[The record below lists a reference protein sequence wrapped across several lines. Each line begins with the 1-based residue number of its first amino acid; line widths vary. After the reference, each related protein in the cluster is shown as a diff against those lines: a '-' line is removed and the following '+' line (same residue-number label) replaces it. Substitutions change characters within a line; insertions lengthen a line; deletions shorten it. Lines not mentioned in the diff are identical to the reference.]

1 MMLSIFLPIYNKN
14 QNLEQILEKFVKQ
27 TDKDFELVLSL
38 NSPSEQQLIAL
49 DKFKK
54 SFKNQVIILINDK
67 NKILSEQILDMVLLS
82 SGEYFVYIADFL
94 DFENNLVELFSKYKQ
109 KFNCDVIEFKPK
121 LKTYFQWMPKNRI
134 KKNRVFNLPSQP
146 QVIAY
151 SFPLFFNKFFKKDTF
166 LNIIKN
172 TNIKENNSKFLLN
185 LVYKILLNIQTYVFI
200 DQVFLTIK
208 NIKVDKISFY
218 TLNRNW
224 SEIQEYM
231 LQNRRKFANE
241 IQYAKMYFFELFIL
255 SMFGLHKSNFFKKIK
270 HMLWKESQIQLLM
283 DKYFSFLE
291 KLRKVEFNKNINLY
305 LFENNEESFLIKSDL
320 NQDKW
325 KEIHKK
331 L

>member
-1 MMLSIFLPIYNKN
+1 M
-14 QNLEQILEKFVKQ
+14 
-27 TDKDFELVLSL
+27 
-38 NSPSEQQLIAL
+38 
-49 DKFKK
+49 
-54 SFKNQVIILINDK
+54 
-67 NKILSEQILDMVLLS
+67 
-82 SGEYFVYIADFL
+82 
-94 DFENNLVELFSKYKQ
+94 
-109 KFNCDVIEFKPK
+109 
-121 LKTYFQWMPKNRI
+121 
-134 KKNRVFNLPSQP
+134 
-146 QVIAY
+146 IAY

-231 LQNRRKFANE
+231 LQNRRNLQMRSNMQKCISLN
-241 IQYAKMYFFELFIL
+241 YLFQVCLAFIKVIFL
-255 SMFGLHKSNFFKKIK
+255 KKIK